1 MSPATSRS
9 RRLAPATLSEHDGVR
24 YLHLDSIWVQGA
36 MRIAAPDRIELEYV
50 LRMMAWL
57 LARPAEAATQ
67 GHAMQLG
74 LGAAAVTRFCHG
86 PLGMQ
91 VTAVELNPTVIE
103 ACRMWFRLPAEGPRL
118 TVLNADAAEVA
129 ADPSRAG
136 TVDVLC
142 VDLYDHE
149 AAGPVLD
156 SPAFY
161 QGCAALLKP
170 GGVMAVNLFGRNARF
185 ERSAG
190 RIARAFGHRPG
201 ADRLRMVRPTA
212 EGNVIVIALRDA
224 AWPSRDELVAR
235 AENIETL
242 FDLPAR
248 KWVRL
253 LRDVPTRASR
263 TPGPRPSDA

>member
-1 MSPATSRS
+1 MSPASNRT

-50 LRMMAWL
+50 LRLMAWM
-57 LARPAEAATQ
+57 LARPAEDVAR

-86 PLGMQ
+86 PLRMQ

-103 ACRMWFRLPAEGPRL
+103 ACRLWFRLPPDGPRL
-118 TVLNADAAEVA
+118 EVLQADAADVVA
-129 ADPSRAG
+129 DAQRAG
-136 TVDVLC
+136 TVDALC

-156 SPAFY
+156 SADFY
-161 QGCAALLKP
+161 RGCAALLKP
-170 GGVMAVNLFGRNARF
+170 GGVMAVNLFGRDAQF

-190 RIARAFGHRPG
+190 RIGRAFGHGPG

-212 EGNVIVIALRDA
+212 EGNTIVIALRDA
-224 AWPSRDELVAR
+224 AWPSRAELVAR
-235 AENIETL
+235 AENIETR
-242 FDLPAR
+242 FELPAR
-248 KWVRL
+248 KWLRL
-253 LRDVPTRASR
+253 LRPVPARASR
-263 TPGPRPSDA
+263 TLGPRARDA